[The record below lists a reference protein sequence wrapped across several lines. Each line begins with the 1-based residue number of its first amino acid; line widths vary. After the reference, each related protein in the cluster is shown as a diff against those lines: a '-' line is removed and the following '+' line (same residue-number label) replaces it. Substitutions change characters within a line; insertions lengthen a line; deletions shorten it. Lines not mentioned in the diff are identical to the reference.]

1 MIRLLDLHELRWMTL
16 VFVSLLFSVSG
27 NLGAQTLLPVE
38 AQTRPA
44 AVNRLATRLTTRQQR
59 YLIRYN
65 EAGAILTLRTL
76 FSSEATYQATTG
88 NGNYGTI
95 AELRKEKLIDYVLAE
110 GHRYGYLFRV
120 RQEKISS
127 ESPQAS
133 FEIVAVPREYGRT
146 GKRSF
151 YVDESGVIR
160 YTDKKGAE
168 ANRDDDMLAI
178 DP

>member
-1 MIRLLDLHELRWMTL
+1 MISLLDLPVLRWLSM
-16 VFVSLLFSVSG
+16 VFVGLLVSVSD
-27 NLGAQTLLPVE
+27 NLGAQTLLPVQ

-44 AVNRLATRLTTRQQR
+44 SSPRLTRRQQR

-65 EAGAILTLRTL
+65 EAGAIMMLRTL
-76 FSSEATYQATTG
+76 HSAEATYQATTG

-95 AELRKEKLIDYVLAE
+95 AELRKENLIDYVLAE
-110 GHRYGYLFRV
+110 GHRFGYLFRV

-160 YTDKKGAE
+160 YTAKKGAE
-168 ANRDDDMLAI
+168 PNRDDDVPAI

>member
-1 MIRLLDLHELRWMTL
+1 MIRLFDLFDLRRMSL
-16 VFVSLLFSVSG
+16 VLVSLLFSVSG
-27 NLGAQTLLPVE
+27 NLAAQTLLPVQ

-44 AVNRLATRLTTRQQR
+44 SGPRLTRRQQR

-65 EAGAILTLRTL
+65 EAGAIMMLRTL
-76 FSSEATYQATTG
+76 HSAEATYQATTG

-95 AELRKEKLIDYVLAE
+95 AELRKEGLIDYVLAE
-110 GHRYGYLFRV
+110 GHRFGYLFRV

-133 FEIVAVPREYGRT
+133 FEIVAVPRTYGRT
-146 GKRSF
+146 GRRSF
-151 YVDESGVIR
+151 FVDETGVIR

-168 ANRDDDMLAI
+168 PNRDDDMLAI